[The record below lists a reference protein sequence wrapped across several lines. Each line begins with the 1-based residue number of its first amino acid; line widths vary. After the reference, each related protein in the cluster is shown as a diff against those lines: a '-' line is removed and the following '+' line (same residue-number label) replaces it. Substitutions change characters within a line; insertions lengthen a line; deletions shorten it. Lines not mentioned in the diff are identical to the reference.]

1 MLRLYHN
8 KTIEHYMVVDT
19 VILRLYHNK
28 TLHEGRYKHRKIISQ
43 ENIIWCL
50 TVPDRSDTI

>member
-8 KTIEHYMVVDT
+8 KTRKHYMVVDI

-28 TLHEGRYKHRKIISQ
+28 TLHEGRYNHHKIISQ

-50 TVPDRSDTI
+50 I

>member
-8 KTIEHYMVVDT
+8 KKIKHYMVVDT
-19 VILRLYHNK
+19 VIFRLYHNK
-28 TLHEGRYKHRKIISQ
+28 TLHEGRYNHRQIISQ

-50 TVPDRSDTI
+50 I